1 MEGIYFWEKGGVVN
15 GENNIFR
22 KSGCTKMMERI
33 ENREKKVQENYG
45 KNIFLGKMKEQKM
58 MERKQIERGVREQ

>member
-22 KSGCTKMMERI
+22 KSGWTKMMERI
-33 ENREKKVQENYG
+33 EF
-45 KNIFLGKMKEQKM
+45 FLPGI
-58 MERKQIERGVREQ
+58 RLHPG